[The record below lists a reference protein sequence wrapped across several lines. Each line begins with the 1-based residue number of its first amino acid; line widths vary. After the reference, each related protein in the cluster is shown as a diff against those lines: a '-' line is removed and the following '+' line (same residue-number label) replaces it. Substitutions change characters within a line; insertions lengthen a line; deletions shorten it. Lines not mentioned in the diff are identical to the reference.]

1 MLIEIPVHS
10 ITSLITNSS
19 TTIYTKSENCEEA
32 FRKMV
37 EELFVSFNI
46 PLKFDDVFQVV
57 LLSSSSWRYSDYAGY
72 HPIEGVDENTN
83 FDKLYYDVKTGKTP
97 KPTWFNYVEQN
108 DSGSTNLFISTKDPK
123 YDKLAETIELFLYSA
138 SYEEGEN

>member
-57 LLSSSSWRYSDYAGY
+57 LLSSSSWRYSDYAKY
-72 HPIEGVDENTN
+72 KKVEGVDENTN
-83 FDKLYYDVKTGKTP
+83 FDKLYDDVKTGKMP
-97 KPTWFNYVEQN
+97 KPTWFYFVEQN
-108 DSGSTNLFISTKDPK
+108 DPGSTNLFISTKDPK
-123 YDKLAETIELFLYSA
+123 YDKLAETIESFLYST